1 VTAPYCSAGV
11 LEFTVENISAE
22 EIARLRGIY
31 EPLTESVRELVDTVI
46 RTQADAQTV
55 AAVKA
60 DIDAAVA
67 RLRSTQIDGA
77 FGVRRTTSGESMGW
91 GNAVI
96 GIRNALAPP
105 LEIHHEPDGR
115 RWTDFHLGA
124 AYEGPPGHVH
134 GGVSAL
140 ILDHVLGEAASP
152 DRKPRFTGSITVRY
166 LRATPLGRLHAEA
179 VITRTDGFKTFCAG
193 HIADAEGITV
203 EAEGVF
209 ITPRWLR
216 DSAPTAWPSRG
227 SSGPSD

>member
-1 VTAPYCSAGV
+1 V
-11 LEFTVENISAE
+11 LEFTVEDISAA
-22 EIARLRGIY
+22 EIARLRAIY
-31 EPLTESVRELVDTVI
+31 QPLAESVRELVDATI
-46 RTQADAQTV
+46 RTQADAETV

-60 DIDAAVA
+60 GIDAAVA
-67 RLRSTQIDGA
+67 RLRHTQIDGA

-105 LEIHHEPDGR
+105 LEIHHDPDGR

-124 AYEGPPGHVH
+124 AYEGPPEHVH

-152 DRKPRFTGSITVRY
+152 DHKPRFTGSITMRY
-166 LRATPLGRLHAEA
+166 LRATPLGPLHAEA
-179 VITRTDGFKTFCAG
+179 VITRTDGVKTFCAG

-216 DSAPTAWPSRG
+216 D
-227 SSGPSD
+227 

>member
-1 VTAPYCSAGV
+1 MLDFP
-11 LEFTVENISAE
+11 VEEWSAE
-22 EIARLRGIY
+22 ELARRRGIY
-31 EPLTESVRELVDTVI
+31 APLAESVRALVDATI
-46 RTQADAQTV
+46 RTEADAETV
-55 AAVKA
+55 AEVHR

-67 RLRSTQIDGA
+67 RLRERQIDGS
-77 FGVRRTTSGESMGW
+77 FGTRHTTSGETVAW

-105 LEIHHEPDGR
+105 VVTHRDESGR
-115 RWTDFHLGA
+115 VWADFELGA
-124 AYEGPPGHVH
+124 AYEGPPGLVH

-140 ILDHVLGEAASP
+140 ILDHLLGEASSP

-166 LRATPLGRLHAEA
+166 LRATPLGPLHVEA
-179 VITRTDGFKTFCAG
+179 IRTRGEGVKTYCIG

-216 DSAPTAWPSRG
+216 D
-227 SSGPSD
+227 